1 MIPLSRRL
9 RQSEVLILK
18 SVVKTL
24 LPGNSNL
31 PTAEYDVDV
40 SAPVYELIYGAPR
53 RTRLSIRLA
62 LWALEL
68 SPPLIRRFGRFSRL
82 VQNDRE
88 RLLGRFES
96 SRVSLM
102 REMLAMLKV
111 LTSIGYGRQPAV
123 QNAIGYSARCATSNG
138 EDPSR
143 PVAKIDPEKLG
154 SVDSDME
161 FDAVVVGSGAG
172 GAVVAHEIASLGH
185 SVAIIEDGS
194 YYDSRS
200 FSQDPIF
207 ALSHL
212 YRDNGLTSLEGQ
224 PIIPMPV
231 GRCVGGTTLINSGT
245 CFRAPESLL
254 ENWRNVYGIDCADP
268 DILDPIFERLERELL
283 VQPVDTETMG
293 RNGQLC
299 MEGAESI
306 GASGAPIKRYANGCT
321 QCSSCPSGCPIDVK
335 QATHVSYV
343 PKAIEA
349 GAELFTETK
358 VDRVVFERG
367 RATGVTVLSRSNGE
381 PPRAHSVSAK
391 RVVLAGGSLGTPEI
405 LFRSGLGK
413 RNENIGKN
421 LRIHPASWV
430 GARYSDEVR
439 GWDGV
444 MQSYYVDE
452 WHDRGILLEATFTP
466 LPFAGPWLPGT
477 GDAYEESIASF
488 GHVASI
494 GVHLSDR
501 SSGSLRLNRRGDT
514 ILKYSLD
521 EEDVRRI
528 LFGIARAAD
537 IHFAA
542 GALEVYPHLG
552 TVKSIKPGQQHD
564 LENSRFNARD
574 LKLEAFH
581 PMGTA
586 RFGPSPDISVTDRH
600 GMFHGVE
607 NLYVSDASLF
617 PTSLGVNPMLTI
629 MAFASHLGRSIGE
642 QII

>member
-1 MIPLSRRL
+1 MIPVSSKL
-9 RQSEVLILK
+9 REMELRILR

-31 PTAEYDVDV
+31 PTAEDDVDV
-40 SAPVYELIYGAPR
+40 SAPVYEFIFGAPR
-53 RTRLSIRLA
+53 RQVLNIRLA

-68 SPPLIRRFGRFSRL
+68 SPPLFRCFGRFSRL
-82 VQNDRE
+82 DQKDRE
-88 RLLGRFES
+88 RLLDRFES
-96 SRVSLM
+96 SKVSLL
-102 REMLAMLKV
+102 REILAMLKV

-123 QNAIGYSARCATSNG
+123 QNAIGYSARCATSSG
-138 EDPSR
+138 EDPPL
-143 PVAKIDPEKLG
+143 PVAKLDPEKLG
-154 SVDSDME
+154 CVNSDME

-172 GAVVAHEIASLGH
+172 GAVAAYEIASLGH

-207 ALSHL
+207 ALSNL
-212 YRDNGLTSLEGQ
+212 YRDNGLTSLDGQ

-245 CFRAPESLL
+245 CFRAPESQL
-254 ENWRNVYGIDCADP
+254 EKWRNVYGIDCANP
-268 DILDPIFERLERELL
+268 DILDPIFERLERDLL
-283 VQPVDTETMG
+283 IKPVDTETMG

-343 PKAIEA
+343 PRAVEA
-349 GAELFTETK
+349 GAVLFTETK
-358 VDRVVFERG
+358 VDRVVLERG
-367 RATGVTVLSRSNGE
+367 RATGVTVHSRRNGG
-381 PPRAHSVSAK
+381 PPRSHTVRAK
-391 RVVLAGGSLGTPEI
+391 KVLLAGGSLGTPEI
-405 LFRSGLGK
+405 LFRSGLGGQ
-413 RNENIGKN
+413 NENIGKN
-421 LRIHPASWV
+421 LRIHPACWV
-430 GARYSDEVR
+430 GARYREEVR

-452 WHDRGILLEATFTP
+452 WHDQGILLEATFTP

-477 GDAYEESIASF
+477 GDAYEESIANF

-494 GVHLSDR
+494 GVHLSDS

-514 ILKYSLD
+514 VLKYGLVED
-521 EEDVRRI
+521 DVRRI

-542 GALEVYPHLG
+542 GAVEVYPHLG
-552 TVKSIKPGQQHD
+552 TVKSIEPGQQLD
-564 LENSRFNARD
+564 LENSRFKARD

-586 RFGPSPDISVTDRH
+586 RFGPSPDISVTDRN
-600 GMFHGVE
+600 GMFHGVGD
-607 NLYVSDASLF
+607 LYVSDASLF

-629 MAFASHLGRSIGE
+629 MAFASHLGRNIGE
-642 QII
+642 QIT